1 MISPTR
7 SLLAGIALAGLV
19 GLGSCSD
26 EKGNDAAPSDTTAE
40 DSGATTERST
50 GGVAVDCE
58 ASPGGTVTVEIPG
71 FEFNPDPVEVNACDE
86 VVWSNTHTQ
95 AHTSTGNGD
104 FSWST
109 DNISAGSEGDPVVFD
124 TTGKFTYM
132 CALHPFMMGTVQ
144 VA

>member
-7 SLLAGIALAGLV
+7 SLLAGIALVGLV
-19 GLGSCSD
+19 GLGACSD

-58 ASPGGTVTVEIPG
+58 ASPGRTVTVEIPE

-86 VVWSNTHTQ
+86 VV
-95 AHTSTGNGD
+95 
-104 FSWST
+104 
-109 DNISAGSEGDPVVFD
+109 
-124 TTGKFTYM
+124 
-132 CALHPFMMGTVQ
+132 
-144 VA
+144 